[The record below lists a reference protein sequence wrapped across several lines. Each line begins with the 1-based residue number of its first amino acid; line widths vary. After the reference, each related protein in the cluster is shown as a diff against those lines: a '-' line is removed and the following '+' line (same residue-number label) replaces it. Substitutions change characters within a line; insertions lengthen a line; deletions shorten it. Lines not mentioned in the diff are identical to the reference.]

1 MMRHITTI
9 VVASVATAAL
19 ALAPATAQLADRQ
32 PVSAENNPNRI
43 DIFDG
48 EVATDDITTGAIIRE
63 NELLGYCLNVA
74 DLAVEARGA
83 FLKKELEDIEANVE
97 VKLDELDERIA
108 ELKHWNSKRDDFLAS
123 ANDALVKIY
132 QSMRPD
138 AAALQ
143 MAQLGPR
150 LSAAIIAKLEP
161 RVSGIILNEMSPRDA
176 ARVTA
181 YLVGTLE
188 TENAKQ

>member
-1 MMRHITTI
+1 M
-9 VVASVATAAL
+9 
-19 ALAPATAQLADRQ
+19 
-32 PVSAENNPNRI
+32 
-43 DIFDG
+43 
-48 EVATDDITTGAIIRE
+48 
-63 NELLGYCLNVA
+63 
-74 DLAVEARGA
+74 
-83 FLKKELEDIEANVE
+83 
-97 VKLDELDERIA
+97 
-108 ELKHWNSKRDDFLAS
+108 
-123 ANDALVKIY
+123 KIY